1 MHQHTLQI
9 WGHGDVTRPKKK
21 VIPKIS
27 LFWQSFCWSSKWI
40 EAPMGF
46 TGLKSYQYVFPW
58 KSWSNI
64 TYSQFP
70 KVCWPWS
77 LLLPLAFSTFFS
89 LQASLFHIDAV
100 LEHPEV
106 GFQKK
111 LQSMTV
117 QLCMLPIDNAFTLI
131 YNFQDYVLLK
141 NFVDYKKPWFPSK
154 ATGCHA
160 AQGASRWSG
169 GERKTFVLPRMD
181 GN

>member
-1 MHQHTLQI
+1 MSPGPRRKSYQRSLSSGRVFVGVPSELKLPWVLQV
-9 WGHGDVTRPKKK
+9 W
-21 VIPKIS
+21 
-27 LFWQSFCWSSKWI
+27 
-40 EAPMGF
+40 
-46 TGLKSYQYVFPW
+46 KSYQYVFPW

>member
-46 TGLKSYQYVFPW
+46 TGMKSYQYVFPW

-70 KVCWPWS
+70 KVCFYPGLCCYHW
-77 LLLPLAFSTFFS
+77 LRTNLFSK

-106 GFQKK
+106 GFQQIWESLGFGYVCPFVLNLEVKLKK

-117 QLCMLPIDNAFTLI
+117 QLCMLPIDNAFTVI
-131 YNFQDYVLLK
+131 YIFKIMYCWRTL
-141 NFVDYKKPWFPSK
+141 
-154 ATGCHA
+154 
-160 AQGASRWSG
+160 
-169 GERKTFVLPRMD
+169 
-181 GN
+181 